1 MDLSWLSE
9 GAKVLAPVASLAA
22 SSWTLLNTARI
33 LLAQK
38 KREKMENTPISI
50 VLMGESDYVLPYKP
64 LRKTLSR
71 AEVMGVL
78 GMAAPG
84 QRIVLSSLNDVFV
97 GGSFDQVLSGK
108 TDVLIIPVSQAEMLQ
123 FTGF

>member
-1 MDLSWLSE
+1 MDLSWLTE
-9 GAKVLAPVASLAA
+9 GAKVLAPIASLAA

-38 KREKMENTPISI
+38 KREKMENTPIMI
-50 VLMGESDYVLPYKP
+50 VLMGETDYILPYRP

-78 GMAAPG
+78 GMSAPG
-84 QRIVLSSLNDVFV
+84 QRVVLSSLNDVFV
-97 GGSFDQVLSGK
+97 NGSFDQVLSGK
-108 TDVLIIPVSQAEMLQ
+108 TNVLVIPVSQAEMIQ